1 MIEDHQC
8 IRALGEAFV
17 LGKVN
22 AEELLCIYCREKLFY
37 ISVNGATSRHKAVKG
52 ICCVNLSQK
61 VSGGKLNTEILSQMI
76 LSTLEVSLKFFSLG
90 ENHFKDIQ

>member
-22 AEELLCIYCREKLFY
+22 AEELLCIYCRENSSIFL
-37 ISVNGATSRHKAVKG
+37 
-52 ICCVNLSQK
+52 
-61 VSGGKLNTEILSQMI
+61 
-76 LSTLEVSLKFFSLG
+76 
-90 ENHFKDIQ
+90 

>member
-1 MIEDHQC
+1 MHKSTGGSFCSGQ
-8 IRALGEAFV
+8 
-17 LGKVN
+17 GKCRRTSVY
-22 AEELLCIYCREKLFY
+22 LLQRKLFY